1 MNETTGASNPP
12 PAASPQKTNPWIIAI
27 VVVVLVCC
35 GCFGVVGLLIGFG
48 PGILQALGLSAA
60 LPVLVHSI

>member
-1 MNETTGASNPP
+1 MNETSGTSIPP
-12 PAASPQKTNPWIIAI
+12 PAGSPQKTNPWIIAI
-27 VVVVLVCC
+27 VVIVLVCC

-60 LPVLVHSI
+60 LPVLAHLI